1 MYRRIPKDAKYLY
14 HFTSPDT
21 FYYIMKDVS
30 LRFNFFSKVNDPKE
44 SKYWSASLN
53 KEDKYIFD
61 LNCPDK
67 KQNILLYSEFSDLK
81 IGPFDKMKNKIQVL
95 CFTIDKY
102 DNEMKCD
109 KDNAY
114 LFRGF
119 GNPYFW
125 SHYGSSKTDRSLQEG
140 VCLQLNLDEI
150 ENKYLKLNVDHHFG
164 KRKVNYSDEVY
175 EGNPEFISFSDIKRH
190 EIFDL
195 VKRCIFKHQ
204 DHYLFKKT
212 KFWEAENEYR
222 FVIFNEIE
230 EYKFLDIKGC
240 IASIIIGEDIKIED
254 QNKILA
260 IAKENFIAV
269 SKMDWGNGYPT
280 ALKIS
285 KHETKYKY
293 D

>member
-1 MYRRIPKDAKYLY
+1 
-14 HFTSPDT
+14 
-21 FYYIMKDVS
+21 MKNMS

-44 SKYWSASLN
+44 SKYWSASMK
-53 KEDKYIFD
+53 KEDMDKNIFD
-61 LNCPDK
+61 FYCPDK
-67 KQNILLYSEFSDLK
+67 KQNLIKYSEFNDLK
-81 IGPFDKMKNKIQVL
+81 IKPFEKMKDKIQVL

-102 DNEMKCD
+102 DKEIKCD

-125 SHYGSSKTDRSLQEG
+125 SHYGSSKLDRSLQEG
-140 VCLQLNLDEI
+140 VCLQLYLNDI
-150 ENKYLKLNVDHHFG
+150 ERNFLKLNVDHHFEN
-164 KRKVNYSDEVY
+164 RKVLYSDEVY
-175 EGNPEFISFSDIKRH
+175 EGNPENISFNDIKKY

-195 VKRCIFKHQ
+195 VKKCIFEHQ

-222 FVIFNEIE
+222 LVIFNEIE
-230 EYKFLDIKGC
+230 ENQFLDIEEC

-254 QNKILA
+254 QNKILD
-260 IAKENFIAV
+260 IAKDKYIAV

-280 ALKIS
+280 AMKINT
-285 KHETKYKY
+285 HETNY
-293 D
+293 DYD